1 MSAQPRTT
9 KHGNSVST
17 TLTRDLNGERFRL
30 IVEAAP
36 NAIIVT
42 NANGQIELVN
52 KQAEALFRYTREEML
67 GQQVDMLIPQ
77 RFRGNHPK
85 LRDQFMSEPS
95 TRAMGAGRDL
105 YACTKDGAEVPI
117 EIGLNPIHTE
127 EGMLILSSIIDI
139 SERKAAEERSRLQ
152 TEQVAAASRY
162 KSEFLANMSHE
173 LRTPL
178 NSILILSEQL
188 KKNMLGNLTQKQ
200 VTHADIIHRSGS
212 DLLALI
218 NDILD
223 LSKIEAGRMSVMLES
238 IAITEFV
245 ASVERSFRPMA
256 EAKSL
261 GFSVLLE
268 SDAPPVIISD
278 HQRIFQIIRNL
289 FSNALKFTIDGMI
302 HITFSRASSS
312 KGEQGMLAIAVSDT
326 GIGIPADKHE
336 MIFDAFHQVDGSTS
350 RRFGGTGLGL
360 SISRSLA
367 ALLGGEICLQS
378 APGQGSI
385 FTLILPP
392 VLEQAE
398 EVTIEDK
405 KSAGAKL
412 RPGGTLDLTKSNEDL
427 NENKLLD
434 AVSLQLSSPDL
445 DVLPAQ
451 VTPLA
456 DVVSDEVIQNFSGR
470 NILLVDDD
478 VRNIYA
484 MSSIL
489 EELGFD
495 VEIAKN
501 GQQALD
507 ILAAHDDI
515 DLVLMDMMMPV
526 MDGYQATRELI
537 FVQQFN
543 KPVIALTAH
552 AMKGDREKC
561 MAAGA
566 RDYLA
571 KPITQTELVEMLNKW
586 L

>member
-17 TLTRDLNGERFRL
+17 TLTSDLNGERFRL